1 MQIITLNDVEF
12 PIFLERSKGGKEVG
26 RYWSQDKIHLVF
38 ATPQFLI
45 VWCEETPEK
54 IAFKPTRTQNEAVA
68 FGHHLL
74 KREAKRGSRIE
85 LTP

>member
-1 MQIITLNDVEF
+1 MQIITLDNVEF
-12 PIFLERSKGGKEVG
+12 PSFVDRSKRGQEVG

-54 IAFKPTRTQNEAVA
+54 IAFKPTRTQNEALA
-68 FGHHLL
+68 FGFHLL
-74 KREAKRGSRIE
+74 KREAKRGSRVE
-85 LTP
+85 FRT